1 MDGNFGGYWDDNVWV
16 DNQEGFLG
24 RRWVTSWW
32 TIACFG
38 TSVEEHG
45 LVQISRWSQV
55 THRPSHTISMDQEA
69 EDLWLLIAHRT
80 SSSLPLPG

>member
-16 DNQEGFLG
+16 DNQQGCLG

-45 LVQISRWSQV
+45 LVQISRWSPGYSQTV
-55 THRPSHTISMDQEA
+55 THHQHGSGSGRFMAANST
-69 EDLWLLIAHRT
+69 
-80 SSSLPLPG
+80 